1 MAEGQAVDPV
11 ALERGLRVLPGGGAG
26 GRVAGVPDT
35 EIALERGEGGLVEDL
50 GDEAELLVDEDVL
63 AVGDRDAG
71 GFLAAVLLGEQ
82 SEVGESRD
90 LLPRRPHA
98 EETALLFRA
107 LRSHDLS
114 DANTGVGELRGSDSI
129 DPPGVSGNMTS
140 VPTPTDGHIEAVL
153 LDLYDT
159 LAFIPAELW
168 GREAIAERTGADPEQ
183 LREAWVAT
191 VAERGLGELGSL
203 EADIAM
209 VLEMAGVFADDALL
223 ADLAAT
229 EYERWAHGVRAFD
242 DSLPCLER
250 LRANGY
256 RLALVSNCSRQT
268 RDVVPA
274 LGLDR
279 AMDAVVLSYEVG
291 VRKPGAKIFRTAL
304 DALGVEPAQALFV
317 DDIVEYLDGAADL
330 GIRTVRI
337 DRGHAIDT
345 AMQPDT
351 LIGDPGARHPAIS
364 TLAELDAFLS

>member
-1 MAEGQAVDPV
+1 VEPV
-11 ALERGLRVLPGGGAG
+11 CLNPPDRGDSESVSIVQEPTN
-26 GRVAGVPDT
+26 GRV
-35 EIALERGEGGLVEDL
+35 
-50 GDEAELLVDEDVL
+50 
-63 AVGDRDAG
+63 
-71 GFLAAVLLGEQ
+71 
-82 SEVGESRD
+82 
-90 LLPRRPHA
+90 
-98 EETALLFRA
+98 
-107 LRSHDLS
+107 
-114 DANTGVGELRGSDSI
+114 
-129 DPPGVSGNMTS
+129 
-140 VPTPTDGHIEAVL
+140 EAVL

-168 GREAIAERTGADPEQ
+168 GREAIAERTGADPEL
-183 LREAWVAT
+183 LREAWLAT

-223 ADLAAT
+223 ADMAAT
-229 EYERWAHGVRAFD
+229 EYERWSHGVRAFD
-242 DSLPCLER
+242 DSLPCLRR
-250 LRANGY
+250 LREEGY

-274 LGLDR
+274 LGLDA

-304 DALGVEPAQALFV
+304 GELGVEAEQALFV
-317 DDIVEYLDGAADL
+317 DDIVGYLDGAADL

-337 DRGHAIDT
+337 DRGHALDA

-364 TLAELDAFLS
+364 SLTELDAFLS